1 MLRWVHRR
9 GASWLHRTTRAPGR
23 TSPPE
28 VACARTLTLGTS
40 TPVTIRMSDVDDRR
54 RAFQAHLE
62 AHRQM
67 PLALSEADVRAKLI
81 DPLFVAA
88 LGWPET
94 QIRRERHT
102 SGGDYI
108 DYEFGDPVVF
118 FLVEAKRTGPQFSF
132 TNSTH
137 RRTFQLSGLFQGDA
151 ALKEACEQAARYCQ
165 DEAIPYAVVTN
176 GLQVIVFRAVR
187 TDRPWRKGEA
197 LVFRSSEELLK
208 EFGELWDV
216 LSYNAVRSRSLDRFF
231 APPDETPRHLKSVL
245 GTLANPDE
253 KLVRNALN
261 SELIPVIK
269 AVFDDLTDATH
280 VKALEYCYVHSR
292 QLQTVADDFILTIR
306 DLPPK
311 YLEGQVEHLTVT
323 PAHAQ
328 AFQLAVEQLAT
339 RQRKG
344 TVLLLLGG
352 VGAGKTT
359 FLTQVRVKYCRRV
372 LEDSGAFY
380 YLDFRGAPRTPPF
393 EPFVFRSLRRQL
405 DEDRLINELLS
416 GFRTQQDCSPLLRDP
431 GVIGELFHNELSSL
445 DGMALVAGA
454 SPQDVAR
461 QKLESLGQLVNND
474 REVVARAFR
483 YIEAA
488 GRFILLA
495 LDNADQHD
503 LDYQLQIFLFAQNV
517 ASETGANIICALRE
531 EKYYLASQQG
541 AFNAFYTQRFH
552 IPSPRVSDLL
562 GQRLDYALRHLDGI
576 LEGVDQQRIDDVRL
590 FLDIVWRGGVGK
602 PGRQGS
608 SNVVRLLERTCLGDM
623 RRALKMFRRFL
634 QSGNTDVRK
643 ILRHRSYYIPFH
655 EFTKSVMLD
664 DRLYYK
670 EGDTEDEVLNL
681 FAVSGSPP
689 NSHFTSLRILAYLME
704 NSEVRSQFG
713 SGFVE
718 WDRIV
723 DLFERVFAD
732 GRDVR
737 FHLERLLY
745 RSLIESDT
753 GVSMSATGNVSA
765 LDRCRAVRA
774 TASGEYYLT
783 YLARAFA
790 YLDLVWIDT
799 PLSDSSV
806 LASQRTLAGARDR
819 ASRFQRVDAFLD
831 YLASQEEREAHD
843 YPLLE
848 RTADWSGPF
857 VPRIRKQV
865 ESEKRIIAR
874 RFARAERNSEGSL
887 TSR

>member
-1 MLRWVHRR
+1 
-9 GASWLHRTTRAPGR
+9 
-23 TSPPE
+23 
-28 VACARTLTLGTS
+28 
-40 TPVTIRMSDVDDRR
+40 MSDIDDRKR
-54 RAFQAHLE
+54 GFQAHLE
-62 AHRQM
+62 AHKQM
-67 PLALSEADVRAKLI
+67 PLALTESDVRAKLI

-88 LGWPET
+88 LGWPEQ
-94 QIRRERHT
+94 QIRRERYT
-102 SGGDYI
+102 TGGEFI
-108 DYEFGDPVVF
+108 DYEFGEPIVF
-118 FLVEAKRTGPQFSF
+118 FLAEAKRSGPQFSF
-132 TNSTH
+132 PKTTH
-137 RRTFQLSGLFQGDA
+137 RRTFQLIGLFQSDPS
-151 ALKEACEQAARYCQ
+151 LKDACEQAARYCQ
-165 DEAIPYAVVTN
+165 DEGISFAVVTN
-176 GLQVIVFRAVR
+176 GLQLLVFRPIR

-197 LVFRSSEELLK
+197 LVFRDADELLAH
-208 EFGELWDV
+208 FSELWDL
-216 LSYNAVRSRSLDRFF
+216 LSYPAVRSRSLDRFF

-261 SELIPVIK
+261 PELIPVIK

-280 VKALEYCYVHSR
+280 AKALEYCYVHSR

-311 YLEGQVEHLTVT
+311 YLEGQVEHLNVT
-323 PAHAQ
+323 PAHAEK
-328 AFQLAVEQLAT
+328 FQRAVEELAS
-339 RQRKG
+339 RQKKG

-359 FLTQVRVKYCRRV
+359 FLTQVRVKYCRSV
-372 LEDSGAFY
+372 LEQSGAFY
-380 YLDFRGAPRTPPF
+380 YIDFRGAPRTPPF
-393 EPFVFRSLRRQL
+393 EPFVFQSLRRQL
-405 DEDRLINELLS
+405 DEDVLTNQLLG
-416 GFRTQQDCSPLLRDP
+416 GFRTQQDGSPLLRDP
-431 GVIGELFHNELSSL
+431 GVVAELFYNELSSS
-445 DGMALVAGA
+445 DGMAVVTGA
-454 SPQDVAR
+454 SDQDIAR
-461 QKLESLGQLVNND
+461 HKLERLGVLIEDD
-474 REVVARAFR
+474 REIVARAFR
-483 YIEAA
+483 FIEGS

-576 LEGVDQQRIDDVRL
+576 LEGVDPKKIDDVRL
-590 FLDIVWRGGVGK
+590 FLDIVWRGGVGRAR
-602 PGRQGS
+602 RQGS

-670 EGDTEDEVLNL
+670 EGDTEDEVLNV
-681 FAVSGSPP
+681 FAVSGTPP

-704 NSEVRSQFG
+704 NSEVRSPFG
-713 SGFVE
+713 AGFVE

-723 DLFERVFAD
+723 DVFERIFGD

-753 GVSMSATGNVSA
+753 GVTSSIVGAVSA

-774 TASGEYYLT
+774 TAAGEYYLT

-799 PLSDSSV
+799 PLSDSAV

-819 ASRFQRVDAFLD
+819 ASRFQRVEAFLE
-831 YLASQEEREAHD
+831 YLRREEERERHD

-848 RTADWSGPF
+848 QTADWSGPF
-857 VPRIRKQV
+857 VLRIQKQI
-865 ESEKRIIAR
+865 ESEKRVIAR
-874 RFARAERNSEGSL
+874 RFSRSERGEGSL
-887 TSR
+887 TPR